1 MFNIHYWTKYL
12 TKIIKCDEQFIV
24 KNIGCIDIFK
34 EKILKGEIFDN
45 NMLYMKEVKMELK
58 FMFGSVPTKKNKFGE
73 YMCEEKPID
82 IFFGIDEGR
91 VYLEEGRFNTKD
103 EGKK

>member
-1 MFNIHYWTKYL
+1 MWWRIHY
-12 TKIIKCDEQFIV
+12 

-45 NMLYMKEVKMELK
+45 KISLYEKSQNGIEVYVWEC
-58 FMFGSVPTKKNKFGE
+58 TNEKNKFGE

-91 VYLEEGRFNTKD
+91 VYVEEDRFNTED
-103 EGKK
+103 DGKK